1 MPRLYLELS
10 KTQPEKVEGK
20 TRQMGSPILESQALK
35 PKDIRDVFSSGDIM
49 NKAMNIFVLVFGAY
63 KHLFLFLFLRRS
75 LALAQVGV
83 QWCNLSSPR
92 PPTPWFNRDG
102 FTMLARMVL
111 ISRPRDP
118 PSLASQRIYFV
129 IAVETG
135 SCSVTQECSG
145 AISAHCSF
153 DLPGPSDPPTS
164 ASQRQGLPML
174 PRLVSN
180 SRAQEIF
187 LPQPPKVLRLQ
198 PQSLPFLVASLLLC
212 GQLLKVSQSEEA
224 EVPILLKA
232 WPGTRPHAISRHM
245 EQNVPDS
252 RRQCSVLDTRPPEGG
267 QVRWLTTVI
276 PTLWEAEAGGSP
288 ERTVDF
294 MIFIQRTAYRKKKNS
309 LFTVKK
315 LSRCSLNVAG
325 GKSCG
330 YWVPPDTMMGHL
342 TSVAIYPKTSNL
354 DLIVRKTS
362 DKPKRGAFYK
372 IPEQQS
378 LKVSRSWKTRK
389 DLELLGTRGSSG
401 DDAEWMPRGMLDE
414 TLEQK
419 KAISGKLHFGRP
431 KWVDHLRSGVQDQPG
446 QHAETP
452 SLLKTQKNWSGVLMH
467 TVPHKKHAGPKP
479 PPLPPLNLK
488 HRPEKGAGGRLQGP
502 GLEPNLGAH
511 VTATSLLA
519 WLLGNACSWP
529 AGELLIW
536 DTAPQ

>member
-1 MPRLYLELS
+1 MNQRRGLRKLSEERGGLEQHFARSSTLSVNIPLPGNATIYLS
-10 KTQPEKVEGK
+10 MFPW
-20 TRQMGSPILESQALK
+20 I
-35 PKDIRDVFSSGDIM
+35 DIRDVFSSGDIM

-63 KHLFLFLFLRRS
+63 KHLFLFFFETESRFSPGWSTMVQSQLTATYNS
-75 LALAQVGV
+75 LV
-83 QWCNLSSPR
+83 QR
-92 PPTPWFNRDG
+92 QG

-118 PSLASQRIYFV
+118 PSLASQR
-129 IAVETG
+129 

-145 AISAHCSF
+145 TISAHCSF

-180 SRAQEIF
+180 SQAQEIF

-252 RRQCSVLDTRPPEGG
+252 STALHNLQPKELHVA
-267 QVRWLTTVI
+267 LTASGLG
-276 PTLWEAEAGGSP
+276 PTLAWKPDHKISEALSSCDSMRLFYSKYQMKIVSRCVLGDNVVYWTQKVHQK
-288 ERTVDF
+288 RTVDF
-294 MIFIQRTAYRKKKNS
+294 MIFIQRMAYRKKKNS

-330 YWVPPDTMMGHL
+330 YWVPPDTMTGHL

-354 DLIVRKTS
+354 NLIVRKTS

-401 DDAEWMPRGMLDE
+401 DDADWMPRGMPDE
-414 TLEQK
+414 TLEQR
-419 KAISGKLHFGRP
+419 KAISGKLA
-431 KWVDHLRSGVQDQPG
+431 KSQ
-446 QHAETP
+446 
-452 SLLKTQKNWSGVLMH
+452 
-467 TVPHKKHAGPKP
+467 
-479 PPLPPLNLK
+479 
-488 HRPEKGAGGRLQGP
+488 
-502 GLEPNLGAH
+502 
-511 VTATSLLA
+511 
-519 WLLGNACSWP
+519 
-529 AGELLIW
+529 
-536 DTAPQ
+536 